1 MGEQEDLS
9 LNPFSMEKAFLTF
22 QENMR
27 TAAALKEEIDR
38 EAGKGT
44 VSDRELLM
52 KAAEALG
59 RLTDQT
65 ILAQIIRRELEA
77 REAK

>member
-27 TAAALKEEIDR
+27 IAAELKEEIDR

-52 KAAEALG
+52 KATEALG

-65 ILAQIIRRELEA
+65 ILVQIIRRALEA
-77 REAK
+77 RDAE

>member
-1 MGEQEDLS
+1 
-9 LNPFSMEKAFLTF
+9 
-22 QENMR
+22 MR

-44 VSDRELLM
+44 DSDRELLM

-77 REAK
+77 RDAK